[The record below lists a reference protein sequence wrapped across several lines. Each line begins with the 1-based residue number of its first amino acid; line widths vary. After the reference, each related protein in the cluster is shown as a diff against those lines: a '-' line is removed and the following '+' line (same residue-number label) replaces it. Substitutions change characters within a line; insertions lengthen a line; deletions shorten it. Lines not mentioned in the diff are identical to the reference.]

1 MNPITLTLIVAGM
14 SSQHQVTSLAWNH
27 PVGYVESGSLYVCT
41 GTFPA
46 GAFTYNGGAMT
57 ARIEADRCVGDVV
70 FKGGFE

>member
-1 MNPITLTLIVAGM
+1 MTLIALTLTIGALTTP
-14 SSQHQVTSLAWNH
+14 HQVTSLAWNH

-57 ARIEADRCVGDVV
+57 AGIEADRCQPDTI
-70 FKGGFE
+70 KRNNFE